1 MLNFDVDRFLS
12 IQGGAVGLA
21 DSLDACVR
29 ECMQRRPVDSVYFVG
44 SGGAG
49 ILMYPAAHLLARSS
63 SIRSFAPFAA
73 EVVLQ
78 PDVHLGPN
86 SLVIAPSRSGTTAE
100 TVTVMNHARSLGAA
114 TIALV
119 AHGDTPVTEASEFSF
134 VNFAADDTSSESFYL
149 QSLLVTLSVMQM
161 RGDITNRDE
170 IVGQLALLPQA
181 LVNAKEAFEE
191 RAAVLAQFIADSDY
205 HIISGSGN
213 VWPEAYYYSMCIL
226 EEMQWIRTR
235 PVHASDFFHGTLELV
250 EADTSLLLLKGE
262 DHTRPLVDRVETFAR
277 TLTDRVQVIDSA
289 DVELAGIS
297 AEVRALVAPAVFATL
312 LERVNAHLEVIRDHP
327 LTTRR
332 YYRQIAY

>member
-1 MLNFDVDRFLS
+1 
-12 IQGGAVGLA
+12 
-21 DSLDACVR
+21 
-29 ECMQRRPVDSVYFVG
+29 
-44 SGGAG
+44 
-49 ILMYPAAHLLARSS
+49 
-63 SIRSFAPFAA
+63 
-73 EVVLQ
+73 
-78 PDVHLGPN
+78 
-86 SLVIAPSRSGTTAE
+86 
-100 TVTVMNHARSLGAA
+100 
-114 TIALV
+114 
-119 AHGDTPVTEASEFSF
+119 
-134 VNFAADDTSSESFYL
+134 
-149 QSLLVTLSVMQM
+149 MQM